1 MQNGGTQVLEATTPA
16 QLEAVRELMREYI
29 AWTMTF
35 FGNPESAP
43 TFHNIEPELQELPGV
58 YAPPRGRLLLATHD
72 GKPAGCVALKPV
84 NETTSE
90 LKRLYVRPD
99 FRGLRIGNQLV
110 ASLMDEARREGY
122 TKMVLD
128 SHRTMTAAHHIYRAA
143 GFVDVETPA
152 DFPEELKPMVVFM
165 EREL

>member
-1 MQNGGTQVLEATTPA
+1 VEIVEARSEPA
-16 QLEAVRELMREYI
+16 IQAVRELMREYI
-29 AWTMTF
+29 VWTMTF
-35 FGNPESAP
+35 FSDPESAP
-43 TFHNIEPELQELPGV
+43 TFHNIERELQELPGV

-72 GKPAGCVALKPV
+72 RKPAGCVALKPID
-84 NETTSE
+84 ETTSE

-110 ASLMDEARREGY
+110 ASLMEEARREGY

-128 SHRTMTAAHHIYRAA
+128 SHRTMTAAHHIYRSA

-152 DFPEELKPMVVFM
+152 DFPEQLKPQVVFM
-165 EREL
+165 ECKL